1 MTHKFVWLALTGVLA
16 ATSLSGCGF
25 QLRGYHNTERL
36 KMVRSLP
43 ATQLVFGNAPEDVAV
58 KNALKH
64 QFALMTLPTV
74 DGPTLTNNS
83 AVLVDTKGQPTI
95 QVRNIQMQTYRLRG
109 LLTEIRMVMSAEVT
123 YQFQQNGAP
132 KIIKNTIQVQRS
144 YQYDQANVATDNP
157 QAEQIKVWLYD
168 NIAQRVAEQYLALA
182 VPTTLPAKLPTP

>member
-95 QVRNIQMQTYRLRG
+95 QVRNIQLQTYRLRG

-132 KIIKNTIQVQRS
+132 KIVKNTIQVQRS

>member
-1 MTHKFVWLALTGVLA
+1 MTHKSVWLALTGVLA

-83 AVLVDTKGQPTI
+83 AALVDTKGQPTI

-132 KIIKNTIQVQRS
+132 KIVKNTIQVQRS

>member
-123 YQFQQNGAP
+123 YQLQQNGAP

>member
-1 MTHKFVWLALTGVLA
+1 MIHKFVWLALTGVLA

-43 ATQLVFGNAPEDVAV
+43 ATQLVLGNAPEDVAV

-83 AVLVDTKGQPTI
+83 AALVDTKGQPTI

-132 KIIKNTIQVQRS
+132 KIVKNTIQVQRS

>member
-1 MTHKFVWLALTGVLA
+1 MKGNSLRADSAALATVR
-16 ATSLSGCGF
+16 TSSGYMEGTNHMEHLF
-25 QLRGYHNTERL
+25 L
-36 KMVRSLP
+36 KGIHICLLGAVE
-43 ATQLVFGNAPEDVAV
+43 FVAV

-83 AVLVDTKGQPTI
+83 SALVDTKGQPTI

-132 KIIKNTIQVQRS
+132 KIVKNTIQVQRS

>member
-25 QLRGYHNTERL
+25 QLRGYHNNERL

-95 QVRNIQMQTYRLRG
+95 QVRNIQLQTYRLRG

>member
-64 QFALMTLPTV
+64 QFALMTLLV

-83 AVLVDTKGQPTI
+83 AALVDTKRSTNDSSS
-95 QVRNIQMQTYRLRG
+95 NIQMQTYRLRG

-123 YQFQQNGAP
+123 YRFNKMARQKSLKTRF
-132 KIIKNTIQVQRS
+132 RC
-144 YQYDQANVATDNP
+144 NVAISMT
-157 QAEQIKVWLYD
+157 KL
-168 NIAQRVAEQYLALA
+168 
-182 VPTTLPAKLPTP
+182 TLQLITHRLSKLKCGYMTISPNVSLNSI

>member
-132 KIIKNTIQVQRS
+132 KIVKNTIQVQRS

>member
-95 QVRNIQMQTYRLRG
+95 QVRNIQLQTYRLRG

>member
-132 KIIKNTIQVQRS
+132 KIVKNTIQVQRS

-182 VPTTLPAKLPTP
+182 VPTTPSAKLPTP

>member
-43 ATQLVFGNAPEDVAV
+43 ATQLIFGNAPEDVAV

-95 QVRNIQMQTYRLRG
+95 QVRNIQLQTYRLRG

-123 YQFQQNGAP
+123 YQLQQNGAP

>member
-83 AVLVDTKGQPTI
+83 SALVDTKGQPTI

-132 KIIKNTIQVQRS
+132 KIVKNTIQVQRS

>member
-95 QVRNIQMQTYRLRG
+95 QVRNIQLQTYRLRG

-123 YQFQQNGAP
+123 YQLQQNGAP

>member
-43 ATQLVFGNAPEDVAV
+43 ATQLIFGNAPEDVAV

-95 QVRNIQMQTYRLRG
+95 QVRNIQLQTYRLRG

-132 KIIKNTIQVQRS
+132 KIVKNTIQVQRS